1 MNRWLKAFV
10 ILALVT
16 VPLSAQKRRPL
27 APADIDDIA
36 TLLKLEDTRT
46 FDDAQLSRIVKS
58 AHPEVRR
65 RAVMSMGRIVND
77 KTKAA
82 PMLAAL
88 REDKDAE
95 IVATVAWASGQQ
107 KDAGAVAWLGQLLN
121 NRRTPVAIGKEA
133 AQALGKI
140 RSAEAKTALATFL
153 SAAPLTTSPVVVG
166 EALLARGRFPTKEGD
181 APNVPW
187 TASDV
192 APIVRWMKSTD
203 PQVRWRV
210 AWALFRPR
218 DPLAA
223 PYEMTLSIDAN
234 PEVRFWAMRGFT
246 ALVVGQSTVSK
257 ADASARLRQ
266 AMADPDRRVR
276 TEATLALGGFDAPTR
291 SGYDDEASVMALAQA
306 LESNDTWMSVAAA
319 RAIARHTSHATALA
333 PRLAAASAP
342 SKPVAL
348 RIDLLPALVAMA
360 PDTART
366 VAADL
371 ATLDN
376 ATAKARSAP
385 AIRQLDAAAAAA
397 AAAAAGTPLT
407 PSAGTPPAA
416 PAGRAGGGGRGNA
429 PTPTYVARPDAEYR
443 ALVMQFIVPAYNG
456 AKAPHVIFDTARG
469 PIDIEI
475 NAGDSPFGAEYLFD
489 VVAKRDIIGSE
500 FGRIE
505 PNFVAQENPIRPTG
519 RLRDEV
525 NRRGLLRGTLAWAS
539 AGLDTGRPGYTLGN
553 IPQPHNEGDF
563 TNLGRI
569 IKGMDA
575 ADHLE
580 LGDKITGARIVK

>member
-1 MNRWLKAFV
+1 MNRWLKV
-10 ILALVT
+10 VALVALVA
-16 VPLSAQKRRPL
+16 VPLSAQKRRAL
-27 APADIDDIA
+27 SPADIDDIA

-46 FDDAQLSRIVKS
+46 FDDAALARIVKS

-65 RAVMSMGRIVND
+65 RAVMAMGRIVND
-77 KTKAA
+77 KPKAT

-88 REDKDAE
+88 HDDKDPE

-107 KDAGAVAWLGQLLN
+107 KDPASVAWLSQLLN
-121 NRRTPVAIGKEA
+121 DRRTPVAIAKEA

-140 RSAEAKTALATFL
+140 RSAEAKTALATYL
-153 SAAPLTTSPVVVG
+153 STAPLNSSSIVVG
-166 EALLARGRFPTKEGD
+166 EALLARGRFPTKEGE

-187 TASDV
+187 TQSDI
-192 APIVRWMKSTD
+192 APIVRWMRSAD
-203 PQVRWRV
+203 PQVRWRT

-218 DPLAA
+218 DPLAT
-223 PYEMTLSIDAN
+223 PYEMTLSTDAN
-234 PEVRFWAMRGFT
+234 PEVRFWAMRGLT

-291 SGYDDEASVMALAQA
+291 SGYDDEASVMALAKM
-306 LESNDTWMSVAAA
+306 LESNDTWESVAAA
-319 RAIARHTSHATALA
+319 RALARHTPFAGALA
-333 PRLAAASAP
+333 PKLTAAAATG
-342 SKPVAL
+342 KPLAL

-360 PDTART
+360 PGTART
-366 VAADL
+366 VAAEL
-371 ATLDN
+371 AAVDN
-376 ATAKARSAP
+376 ATAKARA
-385 AIRQLDAAAAAA
+385 AAATRQLDAAAAAA
-397 AAAAAGTPLT
+397 AAGTT
-407 PSAGTPPAA
+407 PAA
-416 PAGRAGGGGRGNA
+416 PAGRAGGGGGAGRGNA
-429 PTPTYVARPDAEYR
+429 QPPAYTARPDAEYR
-443 ALVMQFIVPAYNG
+443 ALVTRFIVPAYNG
-456 AKAPHVIFDTARG
+456 EPLPHVVFDTPRG
-469 PIDIEI
+469 PIEVEV
-475 NAGDSPFGAEYLFD
+475 NAADAPFGAEYLFD
-489 VVAKRDIIGSE
+489 VAAKGDIAGSE

-505 PNFVAQENPIRPTG
+505 PNFVAQENAIRPAG

-539 AGLDTGRPGYTLGN
+539 AGLDTGRPGYTFGN

-569 IKGMDA
+569 VKGMDA

-580 LGDKITGARIVK
+580 LGDKITGLKIVK